1 MTPLTTDTES
11 SLDDLNEPEKTRWWA
26 VVLAV
31 GVTAVAAY
39 GIIRWT
45 QYQVP
50 LGYFHEGVAGIRTGN
65 WELVQLQ
72 TTALTGNKEFK
83 PHRDYLEAAMEINR
97 GDLDAAQDL
106 LDSAKTNAMVEPY
119 AVAAEGVIALQRGDL
134 DGAKAKAKA
143 ALDLDPELPEAT
155 QLSRGLENI
164 EQPMTRVARAIQ
176 ALNGGDLKSVENEIK
191 SLMEM
196 NGGDAYAKYIAGVA
210 LMRENKYS
218 EALNA
223 FGGAVQNA
231 DLAADTMTLSGEAL
245 VYLNQRAEA
254 ENLLLQALTINPE
267 QVDAHRWL
275 ASLYYDMGAHD
286 HAAAHL
292 RRITELAPDDYRPYR
307 LLGLMNKDFEDYE
320 TAVTNYDSALER
332 EPPVLVKAEVLL
344 EKAQSLAK
352 LRKYDQA
359 RTALASPLLQE
370 VKQPEFITMMKGTL
384 AECLL
389 DEGKPAEAEPII
401 TEILEIDPQNL
412 NALVLRGTLLQLNNQ
427 LPEAAQVLTQAVNSD
442 PYDYTARFK
451 LAQVYQGLGNADLAK
466 TTLAE
471 AEKLK
476 VLREKFSR
484 LHQEAAADL
493 TNVDVR
499 YAMGETAL
507 ELGRPDLAA
516 VWFQS
521 VLNINPEHA
530 QAATALQAVM
540 QQLTDSE
547 TPPSEETPQQ

>member
-1 MTPLTTDTES
+1 MTTETEPT
-11 SLDDLNEPEKTRWWA
+11 LDDLNEPEKTRWWA
-26 VVLAV
+26 VILAI
-31 GVTAVAAY
+31 GVTAVVAY
-39 GIIRWT
+39 GIMRWQ

-65 WELVQLQ
+65 WDLVQLQ
-72 TTALTGNKEFK
+72 TTALTGRQEFK

-97 GDLDAAQDL
+97 GDLDTAEQL
-106 LDSAKTNAMVEPY
+106 LESAKASDLVHPY
-119 AVAAEGVIALQRGDL
+119 ALAAEGVIALQRGDL
-134 DGAKAKAKA
+134 EGAKAKAKA
-143 ALDLDPELPEAT
+143 ALEMDPELPEAT

-164 EQPMTRVARAIQ
+164 EQPMTRVTRAMQ
-176 ALNGGDLKSVENEIK
+176 ALNGGDLKSVEKEIK
-191 SLMEM
+191 ALMEM
-196 NGGDAYAKYIAGVA
+196 KGGDAYAKYIAGVA
-210 LMRENKYS
+210 LMRENKHA

-223 FGGAVQNA
+223 FGGAVQNP
-231 DLAADTMTLSGEAL
+231 DLAADTLTLSGEAL

-254 ENLLLQALTINPE
+254 ENLLLQALSIDPE

-320 TAVTNYDSALER
+320 TAVTNYDESLQR
-332 EPPVLVKAEVLL
+332 EPPVLVRAEILL

-352 LRKYDQA
+352 LRKYDEA
-359 RTALASPLLQE
+359 RAALASPLLKE
-370 VKQPEFITMMKGTL
+370 VQQPEFVAMMKGTL

-389 DEGKPAEAEPII
+389 DEGKPVEADQVIS
-401 TEILEIDPQNL
+401 EILEIDPQNL

-451 LAQVYQGLGNADLAK
+451 LAQVYQGQGNVELAK
-466 TTLAE
+466 STLAK
-471 AEKLK
+471 AEELK
-476 VLREKFSR
+476 ALREKFSQ

-530 QAATALQAVM
+530 QATAALQAVV
-540 QQLTDSE
+540 QQLSGAQA
-547 TPPSEETPQQ
+547 PPAGEAPQQ

>member
-1 MTPLTTDTES
+1 MTPVSTDTEN
-11 SLDDLNEPEKTRWWA
+11 SLDDLNEPEKTRWFA
-26 VVLAV
+26 VILAI
-31 GVTAVAAY
+31 GVTAAAAY
-39 GIIRWT
+39 GIIRWY

-65 WELVQLQ
+65 WDLVQLQ
-72 TTALTGNKEFK
+72 TTALTGKKAFK
-83 PHRDYLEAAMEINR
+83 PHHDYLEAAMEINR
-97 GDLDAAQDL
+97 GDLETAEEL
-106 LDSAKTNAMVEPY
+106 LDSAKTNDLVQPY
-119 AVAAEGVIALQRGDL
+119 AIAAEGVIALQRGDL

-143 ALDLDPELPEAT
+143 ALELDPELPEAT
-155 QLSRGLENI
+155 QLSRGLENV
-164 EQPMTRVARAIQ
+164 ELPMTRVTRATQ
-176 ALNGGDLKSVENEIK
+176 ALNAGDLKTVENEIK
-191 SLMEM
+191 ALMAVK
-196 NGGDAYAKYIAGVA
+196 GGDAYAKYIAGLA
-210 LMRENKYS
+210 LMRENKYA

-223 FGGAVQNA
+223 FGGAVQNP
-231 DLAADTMTLSGEAL
+231 DLAADTMTRSGEAL
-245 VYLNQRAEA
+245 VYINQRAEA

-292 RRITELAPDDYRPYR
+292 RQITELAPDDYRPYR

-320 TAVTNYDSALER
+320 TAVTNYDEALER
-332 EPPVLVKAEVLL
+332 EPPVLVKAEILL

-352 LRKYDQA
+352 LRKYDEA

-370 VKQPEFITMMKGTL
+370 VQEPEFITMMKGTL

-389 DEGKPAEAEPII
+389 DEGKPAEADLII
-401 TEILEIDPQNL
+401 SEILEIDPQNL

-451 LAQVYQGLGNADLAK
+451 LAQVYQGLGNAELAQ
-466 TTLAE
+466 TTLAK
-471 AEKLK
+471 AEELK
-476 VLREKFSR
+476 ALREKFSQ
-484 LHQEAAADL
+484 LHQDAAADL

-530 QAATALQAVM
+530 QATAALQAVV
-540 QQLTDSE
+540 QQLNGSE
-547 TPPSEETPQQ
+547 AAPSGQPPQ

>member
-1 MTPLTTDTES
+1 LTTETEPT
-11 SLDDLNEPEKTRWWA
+11 LDDLNEPEKTRWWA
-26 VVLAV
+26 VILAI
-31 GVTAVAAY
+31 GVTAVVAY
-39 GIIRWT
+39 GIMRWQ

-65 WELVQLQ
+65 WDLVQLQ
-72 TTALTGNKEFK
+72 TTALTGRQEFK

-97 GDLDAAQDL
+97 GDLDTAEEL
-106 LDSAKTNAMVEPY
+106 LESAKTSDLVHPY
-119 AVAAEGVIALQRGDL
+119 ALAAEGVIALQRGNLED
-134 DGAKAKAKA
+134 AKAKAEA
-143 ALDLDPELPEAT
+143 ALELDPELPEAT

-164 EQPMTRVARAIQ
+164 EQPMTRVTRAIQ
-176 ALNGGDLKSVENEIK
+176 ALNGGDLKSVEKEIK
-191 SLMEM
+191 ALMEV

-210 LMRENKYS
+210 LMRENKHA

-223 FGGAVQNA
+223 FGGAVQNP
-231 DLAADTMTLSGEAL
+231 DLAADTLTLSGEAL

-254 ENLLLQALTINPE
+254 ENLLLKALSIDPE

-286 HAAAHL
+286 HTAAHL
-292 RRITELAPDDYRPYR
+292 RRITELAPEDYRPYR

-320 TAVTNYDSALER
+320 TAVRNYDESLQR
-332 EPPVLVKAEVLL
+332 EPPVLVRAEILL

-352 LRKYDQA
+352 LRKYPEA
-359 RTALASPLLQE
+359 RTALASPLLKE
-370 VKQPEFITMMKGTL
+370 VQQPEFVATMKGTL

-389 DEGKPAEAEPII
+389 DEGKPAEADQII
-401 TEILEIDPQNL
+401 SEILEIDPQNL

-451 LAQVYQGLGNADLAK
+451 LAQVYQGQGNVELAK
-466 TTLAE
+466 STLAK
-471 AEKLK
+471 AEELK
-476 VLREKFSR
+476 ALREKFSR

-499 YAMGETAL
+499 YEMGETAL

-530 QAATALQAVM
+530 QATAALQAVVE
-540 QQLTDSE
+540 QLSGSQA
-547 TPPSEETPQQ
+547 PPPGGTPQQ